1 MAKNEP
7 MAKATS
13 ASGAADGS
21 VLSETLCPYRSEF
34 PNGSKGNDKNQATEK
49 MQRKKTKPLKSRGF
63 SDFLA
68 RCTEK
73 DITGF
78 FEKSACGKAFSDFFV
93 NPHCPICRGWDT
105 FSFLV
110 RTEKDI
116 SKFKRH
122 LIILVSC
129 D

>member
-1 MAKNEP
+1 M
-7 MAKATS
+7 S
-13 ASGAADGS
+13 APRSGE
-21 VLSETLCPYRSEF
+21 LY
-34 PNGSKGNDKNQATEK
+34 KEK
-49 MQRKKTKPLKSRGF
+49 HPVRNA
-63 SDFLA
+63 FLA
-68 RCTEK
+68 RSTEK

-93 NPHCPICRGWDT
+93 NPHCPICSGWDT

>member
-1 MAKNEP
+1 MTTHIRLQRRNFAV
-7 MAKATS
+7 
-13 ASGAADGS
+13 GH
-21 VLSETLCPYRSEF
+21 
-34 PNGSKGNDKNQATEK
+34 EK
-49 MQRKKTKPLKSRGF
+49 TAVFDKKTAVLV
-63 SDFLA
+63 A

-78 FEKSACGKAFSDFFV
+78 FEKSACGKAFSGFFV
-93 NPHCPICRGWDT
+93 NPHCPICRGCDT

>member
-1 MAKNEP
+1 MIARIF
-7 MAKATS
+7 
-13 ASGAADGS
+13 
-21 VLSETLCPYRSEF
+21 LFSETLSLIF
-34 PNGSKGNDKNQATEK
+34 AHA
-49 MQRKKTKPLKSRGF
+49 RKKVCLSFMKNIPFSVPSIFQGF
-63 SDFLA
+63 SYFVPFQAIILA
-68 RCTEK
+68 RSTEK

-78 FEKSACGKAFSDFFV
+78 FEKAACGKAFSDFFV
-93 NPHCPICRGWDT
+93 NPHCPICMGWDT

-116 SKFKRH
+116 SKFKRY